1 MGNPFHELICLEK
14 GSFMIRHNWFSVLL
28 MLFVL
33 GCSGSDDIEVGS
45 DSDKENRGGRQGSGS
60 ENTDGQIVIVSE
72 INGGGDQD
80 IGYKA
85 TVDSLKAHPNLRA
98 VFAINDPSALGA
110 WQAIDEADKTDV
122 IKIVGFDGEK
132 AGKQAILEGKIYAD
146 PIQFPKKMGVE
157 IMKKILAFQAGEDYE
172 KLELIPTSL
181 YKKAEAEKDPELK
194 SDASTETIPVIVDEK
209 GVIGY
214 SAMMLKNPFFVVIRD
229 SLTVAGAKN
238 GYKVI
243 TTDAA
248 SDVEKQANQIE
259 NFISQGVDAIV
270 LNPTDRLAIGSA
282 IKKANEAGIPVF
294 TCDLQCVAEGI
305 EIAGHIGTDNFQGGE
320 LAGEA
325 MVELLGD
332 EGGEVLVLDFK
343 QANSCVLRV
352 DGFKKVINAHNER
365 LKAGK

>member
-1 MGNPFHELICLEK
+1 MNRRSWL
-14 GSFMIRHNWFSVLL
+14 SVLL
-28 MLFVL
+28 MLFVI
-33 GCSGSDDIEVGS
+33 GCSGNEDIEVGS
-45 DSDKENRGGRQGSGS
+45 GSGN
-60 ENTDGQIVIVSE
+60 ENAAGEQASKSDSNDGQIVIVSE

-110 WQAIDEADKTDV
+110 WQAIKEANKTDV

-132 AGKQAILEGKIYAD
+132 AGKQAILDGKIYAD

-157 IMKKILAFQAGEDYE
+157 IMKKVMAFQAGEDYE

-181 YKKAEAEKDPELK
+181 YKKADAEQDPELQ
-194 SDASTETIPVIVDEK
+194 SDATTETIPEITEQK

-229 SLTVAGAKN
+229 SLTAAGAKN

-248 SDVEKQANQIE
+248 SDVEKQANQVE

-352 DGFKKVINAHNER
+352 DGFKQVINAHNER
-365 LKAGK
+365 RKAGE

>member
-1 MGNPFHELICLEK
+1 MNRRTWLPVILA
-14 GSFMIRHNWFSVLL
+14 
-28 MLFVL
+28 LFVI
-33 GCSGSDDIEVGS
+33 GCSGNEEIEVGS
-45 DSDKENRGGRQGSGS
+45 VSGNQNS
-60 ENTDGQIVIVSE
+60 GANGKQANNEGHIVIVSE

-110 WQAIDEADKTDV
+110 WQAISEANKTDV

-157 IMKKILAFQAGEDYE
+157 IMKKILAFQAGEDYQ

-181 YKKAEAEKDPELK
+181 YKRADAEKDPELQ
-194 SDASTETIPVIVDEK
+194 AEVPPETTTAPVEQK

-229 SLTVAGAKN
+229 SLTAAGARN

-248 SDVEKQANQIE
+248 SDVEKQSNQIE

-320 LAGEA
+320 LAGKA
-325 MVELLGD
+325 MIELLGD

-352 DGFKKVINAHNER
+352 NGFKKVINAHNER
-365 LKAGK
+365 RKAGE

>member
-1 MGNPFHELICLEK
+1 MYSRTWLAVIFV
-14 GSFMIRHNWFSVLL
+14 SFVM
-28 MLFVL
+28 
-33 GCSGSDDIEVGS
+33 GCSSSEEIEVTS
-45 DSDKENRGGRQGSGS
+45 DSGNS
-60 ENTDGQIVIVSE
+60 NNDGQIVIVSE
-72 INGGGDQD
+72 INGGGDRD

-85 TVDSLKAHPNLRA
+85 TVDSLAAHPNLRA

-110 WQAIDEADKTDV
+110 WQAIHEANKTDV

-132 AGKQAILEGKIYAD
+132 AGKQAILDGKIYAD

-157 IMKKILAFQAGEDYE
+157 IMKKVLAFQAGEEFE

-181 YKKAEAEKDPELK
+181 YKKADAEKDPELQ
-194 SDASTETIPVIVDEK
+194 SLALADSSPAITEQK

-214 SAMMLKNPFFVVIRD
+214 SAMSLKNPFFVVIRD
-229 SLTVAGAKN
+229 SLTAAGAEN

-243 TTDAA
+243 TTDAD
-248 SDVEKQANQIE
+248 SDVNKQANQVE
-259 NFISQGVDAIV
+259 NFISQSVDAIV

-294 TCDLQCVAEGI
+294 TCDLQCVAKGI

-320 LAGEA
+320 LAGQA

-332 EGGEVLVLDFK
+332 EGGEILVLDFK

-352 DGFKKVINAHNER
+352 DGFKKVIDAHNKR
-365 LKAGK
+365 RKAGE

>member
-1 MGNPFHELICLEK
+1 MNGRSWLVVI
-14 GSFMIRHNWFSVLL
+14 L
-28 MLFVL
+28 MLLVI
-33 GCSGSDDIEVGS
+33 GCSSNEEIEV
-45 DSDKENRGGRQGSGS
+45 GSGS
-60 ENTDGQIVIVSE
+60 ENQGAGGEQAGTGGTNDGQIVIVSE

-110 WQAIDEADKTDV
+110 WQAISEAEKTDV

-132 AGKQAILEGKIYAD
+132 AGKQAILDGKIYAD
-146 PIQFPKKMGVE
+146 PIQFPKQMGVE

-181 YKKAEAEKDPELK
+181 YKKADAEKDPELQA
-194 SDASTETIPVIVDEK
+194 DAPSELIAEIVEQK

-229 SLTVAGAKN
+229 SLTVEGSKN

-248 SDVEKQANQIE
+248 SQVDLQANQVE

-282 IKKANEAGIPVF
+282 IKKANDAGIPVF

-320 LAGEA
+320 LAGQA
-325 MVELLGD
+325 MVELLGE

-352 DGFKKVINAHNER
+352 DGFKKVIDAHNKR

>member
-1 MGNPFHELICLEK
+1 MNGRSWLAVI
-14 GSFMIRHNWFSVLL
+14 L
-28 MLFVL
+28 MLL
-33 GCSGSDDIEVGS
+33 AIGCSSNEEIEVGS
-45 DSDKENRGGRQGSGS
+45 GLDNGDAGGEQAGAGES
-60 ENTDGQIVIVSE
+60 NDGQIVIVSE

-110 WQAIDEADKTDV
+110 WQAISEVEKTDV

-132 AGKQAILEGKIYAD
+132 AGKQAILDGKIYAD
-146 PIQFPKKMGVE
+146 PIQFPKQMGVE

-181 YKKAEAEKDPELK
+181 YKKADAEKDPELQA
-194 SDASTETIPVIVDEK
+194 DAPTETIAEIVEQK

-229 SLTVAGAKN
+229 SLTAAGAQH

-248 SDVEKQANQIE
+248 SQVDLQANQVE

-320 LAGEA
+320 LAGQA
-325 MVELLGD
+325 MVELLGE

-352 DGFKKVINAHNER
+352 DGFKKVIDAHNKR